1 MLKRWSNAL
10 MRLGAALVISGAV
23 LSYLRF
29 ETELKFVDLTSGNP
43 HWHRPA
49 ATTFDRF
56 AFSFPAGSVLLG
68 GLILL
73 MAGWLA
79 RRRSYRAG
87 RE

>member
-1 MLKRWSNAL
+1 
-10 MRLGAALVISGAV
+10 
-23 LSYLRF
+23 
-29 ETELKFVDLTSGNP
+29 VDLTSGNP

-49 ATTFDRF
+49 ATTFDLF
-56 AFSFPAGSVLLG
+56 ALSFPAGSVLLG